1 MKTVLFITLN
11 DIKSFDIKSIYT
23 DLAKEFLKKGH
34 QVIFISPTEKNIK
47 LGIITDGYKET
58 QNNKIKVLELKRYID
73 KIIVTD
79 ELGRDFWKPHPKSYK
94 IMKDYFNVKYE
105 EMIYIGDN
113 ESKDFISPEK
123 LGMKWLKIFRKNS
136 IYNENS
142 KESDIMSLSTI
153 LDLI

>member
-23 DLAKEFLKKGH
+23 DLAKEFFKKGH
-34 QVIFISPTEKNIK
+34 QVT
-47 LGIITDGYKET
+47 
-58 QNNKIKVLELKRYID
+58 
-73 KIIVTD
+73 
-79 ELGRDFWKPHPKSYK
+79 
-94 IMKDYFNVKYE
+94 
-105 EMIYIGDN
+105 
-113 ESKDFISPEK
+113 FISPEK

-142 KESDIMSLSTI
+142 KKSDIMSLSTI